1 MGRPRKHPVGAT
13 ATDRV
18 NASVAALK
26 ARGGAR
32 KTWRLSPE
40 AARALQVVLE
50 LSRAPT
56 ETALIER
63 LLLAEQQR
71 LLGDGEA
78 SDI

>member
-1 MGRPRKHPVGAT
+1 MGRPRKHPQGAT

-40 AARALQVVLE
+40 AASALRVIQE
-50 LSRAPT
+50 RSGAPT

-63 LLLAEQQR
+63 LLLEEQRR
-71 LLGDGEA
+71 LLEG
-78 SDI
+78 